1 MHPRVQIR
9 FLRPAAGPFG
19 LAFAGEV
26 LRVHPELATRY
37 CAGETPAAELIHE
50 PVSAANAESGD
61 EALLEVLKQ

>member
-1 MHPRVQIR
+1 MRQATTTLASV
-9 FLRPAAGPFG
+9 FACG